1 LTISVYNISIKLEG
15 RNMTLP
21 KVKRKKLINQ
31 DEFVKN
37 AKRVQ
42 KSLEEELNYL
52 REKKQKDGDNTS
64 SQLYFI
70 S

>member
-1 LTISVYNISIKLEG
+1 
-15 RNMTLP
+15 MTLP